1 MQLSVGI
8 SLTYPGSAAASLTG
22 AEAFLAD
29 YSSDGQ
35 GYAHY
40 FSGATPS
47 VKIRDTATPAN
58 NVDTSLASF
67 DAYNSV
73 LTYTSPSPKN
83 VMQSDGYV
91 KYSAHNFARYSEDA
105 TNVVWRFANTGMNS
119 ADGDVTTAPDGSA
132 TADGFTEDTSTGVH
146 RVYYYDGSTGL
157 VAGLDYRLAF
167 RIKGNGRTKFFIQSP
182 PLGNAST
189 AIDLVAVTSSNSNWS
204 ITALPDDWFLV
215 EGTATASASG
225 AFSFYTMYDDG
236 SGTTY
241 TGDGTSGMYW
251 WGLQLHRAPADETY
265 LPTTSTARYALP
277 IEYDTSGDA
286 IGVLV
291 EPAAT
296 NLFTD
301 SRDFSQSSWAKNGV
315 TVTVNDTTDASGGS
329 EMDLILET
337 ATNNYH
343 GAYDTVGSLTTASPY
358 TISTIVKKH
367 SRRYIVIGIVRT
379 ANTGCVAQFDFDT
392 GAFVY
397 TFANGTDY
405 ALNSTNVD
413 DLGGGFYRISA
424 VVETGNASDFPGV
437 FSTDQLFTTGTLHE
451 NFFIGDITKGFYADH
466 MQFEAGSV
474 ATSPIVTAGS
484 TVTRAADDLEIAT
497 SAFPLGS
504 AHTIYAEW
512 EALYLTT
519 YSGVMSLHDGTTGNR
534 FYMRTEF
541 VATDFR
547 AQCVAASVTTSN
559 LDPTVTLAADTFYKT
574 AFALDTNDFGGA
586 IDGGTVATDASGV
599 LPTGLTKLNLMSDTP
614 ATTAQLH
621 GHLKAIAYIPERITD
636 ANLVVMTT

>member
-1 MQLSVGI
+1 MYLSVGI

-105 TNVVWRFANTGMNS
+105 TNVVWRFANAGMNS

-182 PLGNAST
+182 PLGNALT
-189 AIDLVAVTSSNSNWS
+189 TIDLVAVTSSNSNWS

-265 LPTTSTARYALP
+265 LPTTTAARYALP
-277 IEYDTSGDA
+277 IEYDTSNDA

-296 NLFTD
+296 NLLV
-301 SRDFSQSSWAKNGV
+301 QSSSHATSWTN
-315 TVTVNDTTDASGGS
+315 SGGS
-329 EMDLILET
+329 VTANNATGTSGEIDADTFVET
-337 ATNNYH
+337 AATTSYAHYQSGSFGTNQPFAFSVELNMVNRRYVALAVH
-343 GAYDTVGSLTTASPY
+343 ADNAVDACAAIFDLQAGGSTDTGTIGTYSAVTAGTEDLGNGWYKCYLTATTTGAIGQVKVSPVDTATDTLVAWGDYASP
-358 TISTIVKKH
+358 VG
-367 SRRYIVIGIVRT
+367 V
-379 ANTGCVAQFDFDT
+379 
-392 GAFVY
+392 
-397 TFANGTDY
+397 NGDSY
-405 ALNSTNVD
+405 E
-413 DLGGGFYRISA
+413 I
-424 VVETGNASDFPGV
+424 GNA
-437 FSTDQLFTTGTLHE
+437 QLEL
-451 NFFIGDITKGFYADH
+451 
-466 MQFEAGSV
+466 GSV
-474 ATSPIVTAGS
+474 VTSPIVTAGS
-484 TVTRAADDLEIAT
+484 TVTRLVDNITIAT
-497 SAFPLGS
+497 TAFPYSSSASTMFVFGKYDRPVSTLIPFGSSSSSVEIRSQSSDTTALGV
-504 AHTIYAEW
+504 AGGD
-512 EALYLTT
+512 LF
-519 YSGVMSLHDGTTGNR
+519 V
-534 FYMRTEF
+534 
-541 VATDFR
+541 VATAGSGAWDTGSGGKV
-547 AQCVAASVTTSN
+547 AQAFDASN
-559 LDPTVTLAADTFYKT
+559 LSVCF
-574 AFALDTNDFGGA
+574 NN
-586 IDGGTVATDASGV
+586 GTVGTDTGTSASITYLSVGSRSAGV
-599 LPTGLTKLNLMSDTP
+599 LPFG
-614 ATTAQLH
+614 
-621 GHLKAIAYIPERITD
+621 GHIKSIAYIPERITD
-636 ANLVVMTT
+636 ANLGVMTT